1 MKATYRYDYGFV
13 YEYGYNIGLFSALVQ
28 LQSSKK
34 LKMNSGLQQRLTDWL
49 ASPEQRFSRFVVS
62 FLKKN
67 NITDEA
73 VFEEIQKNIENIF
86 FFGFLQGQH
95 TMRHYIQSLPLN
107 KLIKTEVVYFQIN
120 VMDPLN
126 RSIHKE
132 EVRQAVIHD
141 IKQAFDYEMEEGEI
155 EYYQKKGHFLRAD
168 SIVLLRQRKRCFL
181 LIIDTSLNIHRL
193 EGIFDPQ
200 SLLKSLQQI
209 RSDLGR
215 KTKFSHLSMNTS
227 GIENIH
233 LDSLLLQ
240 YASIVK
246 DKTLGKVVQAGS
258 YAYSFLRFMTETAKI
273 SEGNCDVSIMGMVDY
288 DYSIINFTLS
298 LNHWIHSNE
307 GVLLKR
313 CNEEYVAGHCSWS
326 DSDRK
331 IIPRAAKEILLK
343 NMIHNT
349 NMDRKALSEFVKE
362 GKGYFVIT
370 DRIVDFQ
377 NTAGKYEEGET
388 FRDDHASCVKKGL
401 NANQHILYLTGN
413 PGIGKTTVIANELKK
428 HERFLFLYTSCRRT
442 VNDDILLKFS
452 EGNRLFA
459 DDLVA
464 LSTNS
469 TDEQVI
475 NGVPVN
481 VVNVFINSLDRLQS
495 SPKLTYLPKNRIRYY
510 EKEAIGFRTTG
521 DNEFVEDIRIKTG
534 GVLKRLC
541 EGIQEQMENPNI
553 RKIIG
558 TFAIQALKSTKDG
571 TTMHHIQKLFPFIR
585 YSEEMGVRLDPEAF
599 DRFVERYP
607 VCWVMIDEITG
618 TDEGAELYRLLKTW
632 LFDHIYL
639 KLDPERQAKWNLKLI
654 VADASITNETIMQQ
668 CLASKARFDHPKIY
682 ITSGEEQSL
691 SIQAKEVSVP
701 GTVPLN
707 GWLVNTNS
715 YPAKELNLMYH
726 ICVQGISEE
735 EYFSGRQPGR
745 ERLDQERNLS
755 EEQDKVILQRVFE
768 YLSANQEEQVI
779 VYIQNINRI
788 EKLKNEFKQRYSDV
802 FGEEAVEYKHYMAIT
817 SQLTMKGRAQALEA
831 TNHVRCVFMTSSA
844 SRGISFKRATKIFAV
859 LQSFSIE
866 RELMEQVQLYYRMRG
881 STEWDTTKNKSIE
894 FFIVDSYVHKDTDE
908 EWHKSKTLI
917 HLLSFLTLVRT
928 CLVSRIFG
936 KAEIGTRSYSVV
948 PLGGRGISPVKSS
961 LIQDVADSIKLIGKE
976 LTGKERFKLLHEFK
990 QEFDSAFGSMRVQTN
1005 EQIFRPGYDAKN
1017 IYPQF
1022 LKRARQ
1028 NLSQLIE
1035 FQPFHPFL
1043 FSNGMLIF
1051 RTDDFISERV
1061 TFLVNKREHNV
1072 RLMKI
1077 IERAMKEDIT
1087 DDLRKK
1093 LVHILELLKYE
1104 RDKQGRLPNAYVEYS
1119 RDEKR
1124 YVAFPVLAFTMFE
1137 SLKDYKPYDVEET
1150 FLEALYG
1157 LTRTFTDVTSVTPIS
1172 GDYKNI
1178 PFITFK
1184 SDALE
1189 EVFESRF
1196 QQNYLLTSTE
1206 TNILNLLL
1214 LEEL

>member
-49 ASPEQRFSRFVVS
+49 ASPERRFSRFIDE

-67 NITDEA
+67 GMTDEA
-73 VFEEIQKNIENIF
+73 VFEEIRKNIENIF

-107 KLIKTEVVYFQIN
+107 KLLKTEVVYFQMN
-120 VMDPLN
+120 VLDPLN
-126 RSIHKE
+126 RSVHIE
-132 EVRQAVIHD
+132 EVKQAVIHD
-141 IKQAFDYEMEEGEI
+141 IKQAFGYEMEAGEI
-155 EYYQKKGHFLRAD
+155 GYYQKKGHFLRAD
-168 SIVLLRQRKRCFL
+168 SLVLLRQGKRFYL
-181 LIIDTSLNIHRL
+181 LIIDTSLNLHRL
-193 EGIFDPQ
+193 EGIFTPQ

-209 RSDLGR
+209 RSDMGR
-215 KTKFSHLSMNTS
+215 KTKFSHMSVNTS
-227 GIENIH
+227 GIGNIR
-233 LDSLLLQ
+233 LDSLLLK
-240 YASIVK
+240 YASIAK
-246 DKTLGKVVQAGS
+246 DKTLGKIVQAGS
-258 YAYSFLRFMTETAKI
+258 YAYSFLRFMTEAVKKT
-273 SEGNCDVSIMGMVDY
+273 EGKCDVSIMGMVDY
-288 DYSIINFTLS
+288 DYSIINLTLS
-298 LNHWIHSNE
+298 LNHWIHSKE

-313 CNEEYVAGHCSWS
+313 CNEEYVAGHCAWS

-331 IIPRAAKEILLK
+331 TIPRAAKEILL
-343 NMIHNT
+343 NNTICHT
-349 NMDRKALSEFVKE
+349 NMDREALSAFVKE

-370 DRIVDFQ
+370 DRIKGFQ
-377 NTAGKYEEGET
+377 NTAGKYGEGKT
-388 FRDDHASCVKKGL
+388 FRDDHSSYVKKGL
-401 NANQHILYLTGN
+401 YGNQHILFLTGN
-413 PGIGKTTVIANELKK
+413 PGIGKTSVIVDELKK

-464 LSTNS
+464 LNTSS

-481 VVNVFINSLDRLQS
+481 VVNVFINSMDRLQT
-495 SPKLTYLPKNRIRYY
+495 SPKLTYLQKNRIRHYGN
-510 EKEAIGFRTTG
+510 EVINFRETG
-521 DNEFVEDIRIKTG
+521 DNEFAEDIRLKTG

-541 EGIQEQMENPNI
+541 EGIQEQMKNPNI
-553 RKIIG
+553 RKIVG
-558 TFAIQALKSTKDG
+558 TFTIQALKSTKDG
-571 TTMHHIQKLFPFIR
+571 TTMHHIQKLFPFVH

-599 DRFVERYP
+599 DQFVERYP
-607 VCWVMIDEITG
+607 VCWIMIDEITG
-618 TDEGAELYRLLKTW
+618 TDEGAELYKLLKIW

-639 KLDPERQAKWNLKLI
+639 RLDPERQAKWNLKLI

-668 CLASKARFDHPKIY
+668 CLASAVRFDHPKIY

-691 SIQAKEVSVP
+691 PIQAKEVEVH
-701 GTVPLN
+701 GTAPLN
-707 GWLVNTNS
+707 GWFVNTNS
-715 YPAKELNLMYH
+715 YPAKELHLMYH

-735 EYFSGRQPGR
+735 EYFSGRRPGR
-745 ERLDQERNLS
+745 DRLDRERSLS

-779 VYIQNINRI
+779 VYVQNINRI
-788 EKLKNEFKQRYSDV
+788 EKLKSEFKQRYRDV

-817 SQLTMKGRAQALEA
+817 SQLTIRGRAQALEA

-844 SRGISFKRATKIFAV
+844 SRGISFKRATKIFVV

-881 STEWDTTKNKSIE
+881 DTDWDIEKDKSIE

-908 EWHKSKTLI
+908 EWHKNKTLI
-917 HLLSFLTLVRT
+917 HLLSFLTLVRS

-948 PLGGRGISPVKSS
+948 PLGGRGISPVKSN
-961 LIQDVADSIKLIGKE
+961 LIQDVADSIKLLAKE
-976 LTGKERFKLLHEFK
+976 LTGKERFKLIQEFK
-990 QEFDSAFGSMRVQTN
+990 QEFHSVFGSMTVHTN
-1005 EQIFRPGYDAKN
+1005 EQIFRPGYNEKN
-1017 IYPQF
+1017 IFSQF

-1035 FQPFHPFL
+1035 FQPFHSFL
-1043 FSNGMLIF
+1043 FLNGMLIF
-1051 RTDDFISERV
+1051 RMNDFISERF
-1061 TFLVNKREHNV
+1061 TFFVNKREHSE

-1077 IERAMKEDIT
+1077 IEWAMKEDIT

-1093 LVHILELLKYE
+1093 LVRTIELLKYE
-1104 RDKQGRLPNAYVEYS
+1104 REMQGRLPNAYVECS

-1137 SLKDYKPYDVEET
+1137 SLKDYKPYDGEET

-1157 LTRTFTDVTSVTPIS
+1157 LIRTFTDVTSVTPIS
-1172 GDYKNI
+1172 GDYQNI

-1184 SDALE
+1184 SDTLE
-1189 EVFESRF
+1189 EMFESRF

-1214 LEEL
+1214 LEEI